1 MPIQKGFQMKNLLC
15 TLALAAVLAPAQA
28 EDEVKA
34 DEGILIIRVQAHL
47 SDEPMS
53 EPRASGVWLKNLK
66 TGKSYGAPRDTLL
79 LKVLPEGEYCVD
91 EIELAPRGSNGVF
104 YCGEPYIHVA
114 RGKLNNA
121 GEWLF
126 KIDRKFN
133 QLTVEKSLANADF
146 TLAEIKKKYPSYF
159 D

>member
-1 MPIQKGFQMKNLLC
+1 MNKLIC
-15 TLALAAVLAPAQA
+15 TLALAAALAPSMALA

-47 SDEPMS
+47 SSEPAS
-53 EPRASGVWLKNLK
+53 EPRARGLWLKNLK
-66 TGKSYGAPRDTLL
+66 TGKSYGTARDTLL
-79 LKVLPEGEYCVD
+79 LQVLPEGEYCV
-91 EIELAPRGSNGVF
+91 EQIELFPRGTGDVF

-126 KIDRKFN
+126 KVDQRFG
-133 QLTVEKSLANADF
+133 QLTLEKSLANADV
-146 TLAEIKKKYPSYF
+146 TLAEIKKKYPGYF

>member
-1 MPIQKGFQMKNLLC
+1 MNKLIC
-15 TLALAAVLAPAQA
+15 ALALASALAPAVAGA

-47 SDEPMS
+47 SSDSAS

-66 TGKSYGAPRDTLL
+66 TGKTYGAQRDTLL

-91 EIELAPRGSNGVF
+91 EIELAPRGTGGVF
-104 YCGEPYIHVA
+104 YCGAPYIHVA

-126 KIDRKFN
+126 KIDKKFD
-133 QLTVEKSLANADF
+133 QLTLEQSLANADT
-146 TLAEIKKKYPSYF
+146 TLAEIRKKYPEYF
-159 D
+159 E

>member
-1 MPIQKGFQMKNLLC
+1 MNKLIC
-15 TLALAAVLAPAQA
+15 ALALASALAPSIALA

-34 DEGILIIRVQAHL
+34 DEGILIIRVQAYL
-47 SDEPMS
+47 QYETAS

-66 TGKSYGAPRDTLL
+66 TGKSYGATRDTLL
-79 LKVLPEGEYCVD
+79 LKVLPEGDYCVD
-91 EIELAPRGSNGVF
+91 EIELAPRGTGGVF

-126 KIDRKFN
+126 KVDQKFG
-133 QLTVEKSLANADF
+133 QLTLEKSLSNADT
-146 TLAEIKKKYPSYF
+146 TLAEIRKKFPAYF
-159 D
+159 E